1 MGSDRKSKEEKK
13 SKKRA
18 TTNSSASE
26 DEGRS
31 KRQRSGEREERKK
44 RSDRK
49 EEKKNK
55 KSHKHRSGKE
65 EKSKDK
71 HKSKHHKG
79 EDHLKNEF
87 PKLSSDDYFSKNNE
101 FATWLKE
108 EKNMFFSELSSESAR
123 ELFSVFVK
131 DWNNRRLE
139 LRYYEGIVSAPRS
152 AHNWKI
158 KQ

>member
-18 TTNSSASE
+18 TTYSSASE

-31 KRQRSGEREERKK
+31 KRRRSGEREERKK
-44 RSDRK
+44 RSDKK

-79 EDHLKNEF
+79 EDHLKNGF
-87 PKLSSDDYFSKNNE
+87 QKLSSDDYFSKNNE

-131 DWNNRRLE
+131 DWNNQRLE
-139 LRYYEGIVSAPRS
+139 LRYYEGIVSGPRS

-158 KQ
+158 K